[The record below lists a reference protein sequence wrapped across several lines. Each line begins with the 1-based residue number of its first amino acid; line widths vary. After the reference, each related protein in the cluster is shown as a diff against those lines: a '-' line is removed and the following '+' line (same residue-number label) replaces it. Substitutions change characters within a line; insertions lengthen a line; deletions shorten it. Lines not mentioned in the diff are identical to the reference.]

1 MRGRSQQSPS
11 SGSPSARG
19 WAAKAAHPRSAGP
32 GPASA
37 ARVRATGRGPSA
49 FKSDGSDASRHR
61 IGGHVRVRL
70 VQSGEAW
77 SLVSPEGESVFQAS
91 GKEARRR
98 CLEFACA
105 EGVLALLS

>member
-1 MRGRSQQSPS
+1 MPGRSQQSPS

-19 WAAKAAHPRSAGP
+19 WAALAAHPRSCEP

-37 ARVRATGRGPSA
+37 ASLHATGRGPSA
-49 FKSDGSDASRHR
+49 FKSDRSEASRHR
-61 IGGHVRVRL
+61 VGGHVRVRL

-77 SLVSPEGESVFQAS
+77 SLVSPDGESVFQAS
-91 GKEARRR
+91 GRQARRR